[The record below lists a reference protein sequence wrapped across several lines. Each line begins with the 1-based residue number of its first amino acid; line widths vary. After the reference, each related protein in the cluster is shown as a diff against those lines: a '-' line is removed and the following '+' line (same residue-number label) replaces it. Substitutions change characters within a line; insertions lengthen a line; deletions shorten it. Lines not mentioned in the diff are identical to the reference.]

1 MIICHYKFGT
11 KLYICLWEVVA
22 FRLRKML
29 YLGSYIFGKLFL
41 GKFHF
46 WEVFFGKIAY
56 LGSCFLANYIFG
68 KFSFGKLHILEVSCA
83 LILLLNGSAGAE
95 SADQLRGVKGR
106 IFSWKI
112 TYLGSFLLEN
122 CIFGSCFLENYI
134 FGKFSF
140 GKLHICEAVSWY
152 NDVDAD
158 PHWKK
163 MVSILS
169 SLLLFFF

>member
-95 SADQLRGVKGR
+95 SADQLRGVKGL

-122 CIFGSCFLENYI
+122 CIFGKLFL
-134 FGKFSF
+134 
-140 GKLHICEAVSWY
+140 GKLHIWEVFF
-152 NDVDAD
+152 
-158 PHWKK
+158 WKIAYLR
-163 MVSILS
+163 SC
-169 SLLLFFF
+169 LLV

>member
-122 CIFGSCFLENYI
+122 CIFAKLSLGI
-134 FGKFSF
+134 MMWMRIRTGK
-140 GKLHICEAVSWY
+140 KWY
-152 NDVDAD
+152 
-158 PHWKK
+158 PY
-163 MVSILS
+163 
-169 SLLLFFF
+169 